1 MSANDNIIADLNV
14 NTSNSNKTDSGE
26 INAVITRIDD
36 ASSNP
41 GSDDVEEMCLGDTTT
56 MDQSQPDVYTPPGED
71 KSVSNSDSVTGESME
86 TDKWALPSTKRN
98 EKSNDI
104 DKETNNSSKQNEV
117 SGNEELKVELPPLK
131 KDTSEMSDSKNDSQM
146 SDTKYSDLSKFQ
158 SSESEISNSETM
170 SVKLPPLEGDRTESE
185 KNNGAT
191 LQDSL
196 KPETTDCENERS
208 QSPMDDK
215 SSCGSLE
222 GVYQIKWAKFK
233 GKEVPIITQNEN
245 GPCPLLA
252 IMNVLLL
259 KGKIKFSSDTEI
271 ISSEQMMA
279 HLGECIFANKP
290 QNATEVVQLNYEQ
303 NMQDAMAVIH
313 KLQTGLDVNVRFNSV
328 SEFEYTPECI
338 IFDLLGISLY
348 HGWLVDPQNQ
358 SEVTAIGNCSYNQL
372 VEKIISQRSSENHQL
387 VTEALVAEGFLD
399 RTASQLTYH
408 GLCELS
414 STLKPDQLCVFFR
427 NNHFCTLYRQKDE
440 LFLLVTDQGFLHE
453 RNVVWETLNNVEG
466 DHYFVDSEFHTY
478 TKPTPQEPVLPPDV
492 SVNSDEQVN
501 HDFLLAMS
509 LQQEQQLCAEQMEVA
524 EAPQQQPQHQRTH
537 LSDAEFAARLQAEE
551 DAQAAQQAAQPP
563 AQPHG
568 NQRVPPGGNQ
578 QRSRDRERPR
588 DRERHRERSREK
600 DSSCCIL

>member
-41 GSDDVEEMCLGDTTT
+41 
-56 MDQSQPDVYTPPGED
+56 
-71 KSVSNSDSVTGESME
+71 
-86 TDKWALPSTKRN
+86 
-98 EKSNDI
+98 
-104 DKETNNSSKQNEV
+104 
-117 SGNEELKVELPPLK
+117 
-131 KDTSEMSDSKNDSQM
+131 
-146 SDTKYSDLSKFQ
+146 
-158 SSESEISNSETM
+158 
-170 SVKLPPLEGDRTESE
+170 
-185 KNNGAT
+185 
-191 LQDSL
+191 
-196 KPETTDCENERS
+196 
-208 QSPMDDK
+208 
-215 SSCGSLE
+215 
-222 GVYQIKWAKFK
+222 
-233 GKEVPIITQNEN
+233 
-245 GPCPLLA
+245 
-252 IMNVLLL
+252 
-259 KGKIKFSSDTEI
+259 
-271 ISSEQMMA
+271 
-279 HLGECIFANKP
+279 GECIFANKP

-358 SEVTAIGNCSYNQL
+358 SEVTAIGHKGVQNHQL
-372 VEKIISQRSSENHQL
+372 VTEGRSQRGSESQQLVTEERSQSGTENHQLVTEVRSQRGSESQQLVTEGRSQRCSESQQLVTEGRLQKGSESQQLVTEGRSQRSSEGQQQVTEGRSQRSSESQQLVTEGRSQRSSENHQLVTEGRSQRSSENHQLVTEGRSQRGSESQQLVTEGRSQRSSENHQLVTEGRSQRGSESQQLVTEERSQSGTENHQL

-568 NQRVPPGGNQ
+568 NQRVPPGGSQ